1 MFAHSEDLPLVVS
14 SFENQSDGWQRFG
27 GGSEVNSNLSIG
39 FSSGHSNDY
48 SLDLLEWSQIQPW
61 FLLTPFTDTEQA
73 SSMAQC
79 LATESSFESLLC
91 HALGAGLWG

>member
-1 MFAHSEDLPLVVS
+1 MKIDNSPKSQFLTVLTWQL
-14 SFENQSDGWQRFG
+14 FEY
-27 GGSEVNSNLSIG
+27 G